1 MTTPMIPTSSKGN
14 SKKPTPEQAKKVREN
29 AEKANHISDLIIAY
43 PTQGTP
49 EMDSDRIRV
58 YLKALAGIP
67 SEFVQ
72 KAVDGF
78 LDGTAGLDHNYEF
91 CPPAPI
97 LAIYARS
104 LIPKPVVNI
113 PIRPAVPALPDPLTD
128 EFRRKI
134 SELLADLAQSM
145 KVSAGKAPKKLT
157 PEEKRRENAIKR
169 VSNQLLR
176 YRPVLQELL
185 IENGIDQVAIQ
196 YEIDRAGSGLKAM
209 GDWILERKTV
219 IGDG

>member
-1 MTTPMIPTSSKGN
+1 L
-14 SKKPTPEQAKKVREN
+14 KKPTPEHLKEFREDTKKSEY
-29 AEKANHISDLIIAY
+29 ISDLIITYY
-43 PTQGTP
+43 PTMGAS
-49 EMDSDRIRV
+49 EIIVDMIKV
-58 YLKALAGIP
+58 YLRALKGIP
-67 SEFVQ
+67 PKFVQ